1 MRHAK
6 IDVYRRIAVMI
17 KAAYSPAELAQKF
30 SVELRGKADIF
41 DALVREKRAASF
53 EQALELVA
61 AELPTGTASRWS
73 ELAAWSLDYEAT
85 EGSPE
90 ATRSSTAGAG
100 SARKG

>member
-1 MRHAK
+1 MKHSK

-41 DALVREKRAASF
+41 DALVREKRAAGF
-53 EQALELVA
+53 EQALEMVA

-73 ELAAWSLDYEAT
+73 ELASWSLDYEAEESKT
-85 EGSPE
+85 QKQ
-90 ATRSSTAGAG
+90 
-100 SARKG
+100 RK